1 MDWQT
6 IILIILIIGL
16 LAWSVTRRRRPINDN
31 LGIVVVLITDIDQNL
46 KIVETTRNNYQ
57 SAKQFKNGVWRRY
70 QGKLAF
76 LEPSVTSLLNETFT
90 LVEDL
95 NARIQSAKKSK
106 TFTTLQ
112 DMPLDKASEL
122 LNKSREELV
131 NWLRSSDAAKAQ
143 STRRGCMG
151 S

>member
-16 LAWSVTRRRRPINDN
+16 LAWSVTRRRRPINDD
-31 LGIVVVLITDIDQNL
+31 LGIAVVLITDIDQNL
-46 KIVETTRNNYQ
+46 KIVESTRNNYQ
-57 SAKQFKNGVWRRY
+57 SAKMFKNGAWKRY

-76 LEPSVTSLLNETFT
+76 LGPSVISLLTETFT
-90 LVEDL
+90 LIDDL

-122 LNKSREELV
+122 LNKSRVELV
-131 NWLRSSDAAKAQ
+131 TWLRSSDAAKAQ
-143 STRRGCMG
+143 NTRRGCMG